1 LFISLHQGV
10 LCVVIVATQ
19 WTLHVCR
26 SQMAMTLTD
35 KSSLEDRSKVSRKR
49 KKTGI
54 LVTSMEEDLYDE
66 FVSVEKEKKRK
77 ELPIRSKFSYLR
89 ISTKLAPW
97 ADTAFN
103 FKSRNPGA
111 SVERPYISMPI
122 HCEIC

>member
-1 LFISLHQGV
+1 
-10 LCVVIVATQ
+10 
-19 WTLHVCR
+19 
-26 SQMAMTLTD
+26 
-35 KSSLEDRSKVSRKR
+35 
-49 KKTGI
+49 
-54 LVTSMEEDLYDE
+54 MEEDLYDE

-89 ISTKLAPW
+89 ISTKLAQW